1 MSNLDNEIK
10 KALTLKAEN
19 IELPP
24 NLLNSIRIELEEK
37 ENDSMKRFKFT
48 TKVLIASLALTV
60 ILASG
65 VIAGGKIAFTTT
77 SSSHFDDINHF
88 PTLEEVENIVD
99 YSPKFVEKLGT
110 HKFKFANPSESKDIV
125 DNGTHK
131 FKLASP
137 GESKDIDDNGNI
149 LNKYKDISFWYKTDN
164 DGATLTL
171 HTKPSSEVSNADKEN
186 SEIINYDGITLY
198 YSSFTYK
205 AVPPD
210 YIKTD
215 EDKELEDKGE
225 LMIGYGSDKIEEK
238 KTQSIVWNEEGIT
251 YDLLDMNEEIDK
263 SEFIEMAKQIIDV
276 R

>member
-19 IELPP
+19 IELPQ

-48 TKVLIASLALTV
+48 PKVLIASLALTV

-110 HKFKFANPSESKDIV
+110 HKFKL
-125 DNGTHK
+125 T
-131 FKLASP
+131 SP
-137 GESKDIDDNGNI
+137 GESKDIDENGNI

-210 YIKTD
+210 YIETD
-215 EDKELEDKGE
+215 EDKKLEDKGE

-263 SEFIEMAKQIIDV
+263 SEFIEMAKQVIDV